1 MAKTGSQLD
10 KYLLHE
16 MIGGGGFANVY
27 RATDTTLERDA
38 AVKVLKE
45 EFTKKPETRE
55 RFTQEAQKASGLK
68 HDSIIRVYDLID
80 DPEAPAIAMEYLPA
94 GDLHRWLIEH
104 PRPSRKFCLNVL
116 RQAAEALDYIHELNI
131 VHRDVKPS
139 NLLLA
144 SVPASDDSVSI
155 RLSDFGLVM
164 PTEARMAGPA
174 GRLTGSALY
183 VSPEQA
189 RNQSVDK
196 FSDQYSLGIVAYELL
211 VGRPPFEVET
221 NDITALMAKRIKEA
235 PPVPST
241 VNAEVP
247 SEVDRV
253 LLQALALEPKD
264 RFASCGAFVD
274 ALDAAL
280 RNSDQR
286 RFVELRQEA
295 RELTAQDKFD
305 LARQK
310 LEEAR
315 RLMNTG
321 DLQLD
326 FDYLDG
332 AEAWK
337 DAIQKAKLVLGQNAI
352 APDPQGIFMRLGLR
366 APQRRFPTREELS
379 ARLTRDQVTVGLILT
394 GVGVAVLIYFAY
406 RWLIR

>member
-16 MIGGGGFANVY
+16 MIGGGGFATVY

-45 EFTKKPETRE
+45 EFTNKPETRE
-55 RFTQEAQKASGLK
+55 RFTQEARKASGLS
-68 HDSIIRVYDLID
+68 HPSIIQVYDLIED
-80 DPEAPAIAMEYLPA
+80 SESPAIAMEYLPA
-94 GDLHRWLIEH
+94 GDLHRWLTEH

-116 RQAAEALDYIHELNI
+116 RQAAEALDYIHELGI

-144 SVPASDDSVSI
+144 SLPTSDDSVSI

-164 PTEARMAGPA
+164 PAEARTAGPT

-196 FSDQYSLGIVAYELL
+196 FSDQYSLGIGAYELL
-211 VGRPPFEVET
+211 VGRPPFEG
-221 NDITALMAKRIKEA
+221 NDVTVLMAKRVIEQ

-247 SEVDRV
+247 SEVDKV
-253 LLQALALEPKD
+253 LLQALALEAKD
-264 RFASCGAFVD
+264 RFSSCRAFVD

-286 RFVELRQEA
+286 RFVELRQES
-295 RELTAQDKFD
+295 RELVAQDKFD

-315 RLMNTG
+315 RLMNTS

-326 FDYLDG
+326 FDYLEG
-332 AEAWK
+332 TEAWK
-337 DAIQKAKLVLGQNAI
+337 SAVQKAKLVLGQNAN
-352 APDPQGIFMRLGLR
+352 APDPQGLFLRLGLR
-366 APQRRFPTREELS
+366 APQRRLPTREEIQ
-379 ARLTRDQVTVGLILT
+379 AQLTRDQISFGLIFT
-394 GVGVAVLIYFAY
+394 GIGIAFLIYLAY
-406 RWLIR
+406 LWLIR

>member
-16 MIGGGGFANVY
+16 MIGGGGFATVY

-38 AVKVLKE
+38 AVKVLNE
-45 EFTKKPETRE
+45 EFTKRPETRE
-55 RFTQEAQKASGLK
+55 RFTQEARKASGLS
-68 HDSIIRVYDLID
+68 HPSIIQVYDLIED
-80 DPEAPAIAMEYLPA
+80 AESPAIAMEYLPA

-104 PRPSRKFCLNVL
+104 PRPSRKFSLNVL
-116 RQAAEALDYIHELNI
+116 RQAAEALDYIHELAI

-164 PTEARMAGPA
+164 PTEARTAGPM

-211 VGRPPFEVET
+211 VGRPPFEG
-221 NDITALMAKRIKEA
+221 NDVTVLMAKRIVEP

-247 SEVDRV
+247 GELDKV
-253 LLQALALEPKD
+253 LLQGLALEPKD
-264 RFASCGAFVD
+264 RFSSCKAFVD
-274 ALDAAL
+274 ALDGAL

-295 RELTAQDKFD
+295 RGLTAQDKFD

-315 RLMNTG
+315 RLMNTS

-337 DAIQKAKLVLGQNAI
+337 DAIQKARLVLGQNAN
-352 APDPQGIFMRLGLR
+352 APDPQEIFLRLGLR
-366 APQRRFPTREELS
+366 APQRRLPTREELN
-379 ARLTRDQVTVGLILT
+379 ARLTRDQLAVGLLLT
-394 GVGVAVLIYFAY
+394 GVGIAFLLYLAY
-406 RWLIR
+406 LWLIR

>member
-1 MAKTGSQLD
+1 MVKTGSQLD
-10 KYLLHE
+10 KYRLHE
-16 MIGGGGFANVY
+16 MIGGGGFATVY
-27 RATDTTLERDA
+27 RATDTTLEREA

-45 EFTKKPETRE
+45 EFIGKPETRE
-55 RFTQEAQKASGLK
+55 RFTQEARKASGLS
-68 HDSIIRVYDLID
+68 HPSIIQVYDLIE

-94 GDLHRWLIEH
+94 GDLHRWLVDH
-104 PRPSRKFCLNVL
+104 PRPSRKFCLNAL
-116 RQAAEALDYIHELNI
+116 RQVAEALDYIHEQGI

-139 NLLLA
+139 NFLLA
-144 SVPASDDSVSI
+144 NFPTSDDSVSI

-164 PTEARMAGPA
+164 PTEARTAGQA

-211 VGRPPFEVET
+211 VGRPPFEGTDVT
-221 NDITALMAKRIKEA
+221 VLMAKRIVEP

-241 VNAEVP
+241 INEEVP
-247 SEVDRV
+247 AEIDKV
-253 LLQALALEPKD
+253 LLQALALEPQD
-264 RFASCGAFVD
+264 RFSSCRAFVD

-295 RELTAQDKFD
+295 RRLTAQDKFD

-315 RLMNTG
+315 RLMTTN
-321 DLQLD
+321 DLQID

-332 AEAWK
+332 TEAWK
-337 DAIQKAKLVLGQNAI
+337 DAIQKAKLVLGQNAN
-352 APDPQGIFMRLGLR
+352 APDPQEIFLRLGLR
-366 APQRRFPTREELS
+366 APQRRLPTRQEIK
-379 ARLTRDQVTVGLILT
+379 ARFTSDQIVVGLALT
-394 GVGVAVLIYFAY
+394 GIGIAFLIYLAY
-406 RWLIR
+406 LWLVR

>member
-1 MAKTGSQLD
+1 MAKTGSRLD

-55 RFTQEAQKASGLK
+55 RFTQEAQKASGLS
-68 HDSIIRVYDLID
+68 HPSIIQVYDLID

-94 GDLHRWLIEH
+94 GDLHRWLLEH

-116 RQAAEALDYIHELNI
+116 RQAAEALDYIHELKI

-144 SVPASDDSVSI
+144 SVPSSDDSVSI

-164 PTEARMAGPA
+164 PTEARTAGPM

-211 VGRPPFEVET
+211 VGRPPFEG
-221 NDITALMAKRIKEA
+221 NDVTVLMAKRIVDP

-241 VNAEVP
+241 VNEEVP
-247 SEVDRV
+247 SEVDKV
-253 LLQALALEPKD
+253 LLQALALDPKD
-264 RFASCGAFVD
+264 RFSSCKAFVD

-295 RELTAQDKFD
+295 RGLTAQDKFD

-315 RLMNTG
+315 RLMSTS

-326 FDYLDG
+326 FDYLEG
-332 AEAWK
+332 TESWK
-337 DAIQKAKLVLGQNAI
+337 DAIQKARLVLGQNAN
-352 APDPQGIFMRLGLR
+352 APDPQGIFLRLGLR
-366 APQRRFPTREELS
+366 APQRRLPTREELN
-379 ARLTRDQVTVGLILT
+379 ARLTRDQVTVGLVLT
-394 GVGVAVLIYFAY
+394 GIGIVFLIYVAY
-406 RWLIR
+406 LWLIR

>member
-16 MIGGGGFANVY
+16 MIGGGGFATVY
-27 RATDTTLERDA
+27 RATDTTLDREA

-45 EFTKKPETRE
+45 EFTNKPETRE
-55 RFTQEAQKASGLK
+55 RFTQEARKASGLS
-68 HDSIIRVYDLID
+68 HPSIIQVYDLIED
-80 DPEAPAIAMEYLPA
+80 AKDPAIAMEYLPA
-94 GDLHRWLIEH
+94 GDLHRWLIDH
-104 PRPSRKFCLNVL
+104 PHPSRKFCLNIL
-116 RQAAEALDYIHELNI
+116 RQVADALDYIHEQGI

-139 NLLLA
+139 NFLLA
-144 SVPASDDSVSI
+144 SIPASDDSVSI

-164 PTEARMAGPA
+164 PTEARTASQS

-196 FSDQYSLGIVAYELL
+196 YSDQYSLGIVAYELL
-211 VGRPPFEVET
+211 VGRPPFEG
-221 NDITALMAKRIKEA
+221 NDVTVLMAKRIVEP

-241 VNAEVP
+241 INAEVP
-247 SEVDRV
+247 TEIDKV

-264 RFASCGAFVD
+264 RFPSCRAFVD

-286 RFVELRQEA
+286 RFVELRQEG
-295 RELTAQDKFD
+295 RGLIAQDKFD

-315 RLMNTG
+315 RLMNTS

-326 FDYLDG
+326 FDYLEG
-332 AEAWK
+332 TEAWK
-337 DAIQKAKLVLGQNAI
+337 DAIQKAKLVLGQNAN
-352 APDPQGIFMRLGLR
+352 ASDPQGIFLRLGLR
-366 APQRRFPTREELS
+366 APQRRLPTREEIK
-379 ARLTRDQVTVGLILT
+379 ARLTRDQLMVGLTLT
-394 GVGVAVLIYFAY
+394 AIGTALLIYLSY
-406 RWLIR
+406 LWLIR